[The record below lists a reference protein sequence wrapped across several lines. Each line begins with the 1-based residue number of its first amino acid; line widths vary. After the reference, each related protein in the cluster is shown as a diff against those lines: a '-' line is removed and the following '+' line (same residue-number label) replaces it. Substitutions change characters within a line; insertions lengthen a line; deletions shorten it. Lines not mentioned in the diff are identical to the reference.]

1 MTRSS
6 EDTVLYLRRAD
17 LPGFELRC
25 VDSVRSSFVNYA
37 SGIELIASNGFQ
49 GQLWHRGA
57 ELLLEPG
64 RVLCARPGEV
74 STVRR
79 VIAPGG
85 LVVMSIEPGSFG
97 TEGTLGVR
105 TWGVASESGE
115 LERQLL
121 GMASAL
127 AQNVDGESAR
137 RALEELLARSKRE
150 FSLCRP
156 ESRSVDFRTL
166 AAARLY
172 DRLQVDAAQRT
183 DLATLAGLVG
193 LSRFQALRA
202 FKRQYG
208 LPPQAY
214 QLRLRLSLAQR
225 ALREGVPPARVA
237 AEFGFTDQS
246 HLTRH
251 FKKALGVTPASYARA
266 SAR

>member
-6 EDTVLYLRRAD
+6 EDMVLYLRRAD
-17 LPGFELRC
+17 LPGCELRR

-37 SGIELIASNGFQ
+37 SGVELIASSGFR

-74 STVRR
+74 STVRK
-79 VIAPGG
+79 VSAPGG
-85 LVVMSIEPGSFG
+85 LVVISIEPGSLG
-97 TEGTLGVR
+97 VEGTLGVR

-121 GMASAL
+121 GMASAFEP
-127 AQNVDGESAR
+127 NVDGERAG
-137 RALEELLARSKRE
+137 RALDELLALSERE
-150 FSLCRP
+150 FACRP
-156 ESRSVDFRTL
+156 ESRTVDLRAA

-183 DLATLAGLVG
+183 DLATLADLVG

-225 ALREGVPPARVA
+225 ALREGTPPARVA